1 MIKVLIVDDSP
12 VFSELLKKKLSEYS
26 GIRIVGTAADPYEAR
41 DKILE
46 LEPDIMTL
54 DIEMP
59 RMDGVKFL
67 KRLLPQ
73 YPLPVIMISSREDKT
88 EEAMNAGAASF
99 RVKPDASDPVKIS
112 NFIRDVASD
121 ITRICTRNSSAF
133 HTSLTQNS
141 SVPEKPVTPVKSSE
155 YNKNGIEIIALG
167 ASTGGTDA
175 LEKVL
180 LGLPDDCPPILI
192 TQHMPPVFTKMYA
205 ERLNRSSSL
214 AVFEAA
220 DGMRLQKG
228 MCVIAAGG
236 FHLELHKDAKG
247 YFISSREGEKVSGH
261 CPSVDVLFTS
271 VAKCAGKAA
280 AAAILTGM
288 GADGAKGLLLI
299 RQSGGF
305 TIGQNKESCVVYG
318 MPMEAYKLGAVCQEV
333 PLEEISSLLKKK
345 MNYPERS

>member
-1 MIKVLIVDDSP
+1 MIKVLIVDDSL
-12 VFSELLKKKLSEYS
+12 VFTELLKKKLSDYS
-26 GIRIVGTAADPYEAR
+26 GIKIVGTAADPYEAR

-67 KRLLPQ
+67 KKLLPQ
-73 YPLPVIMISSREDKT
+73 YSLPVIMISSREDKAG
-88 EEAMNAGAASF
+88 EAIEAGAVSF
-99 RVKPDASDPVKIS
+99 RVKPDTSDPAKMAA
-112 NFIRDVASD
+112 FIRDIISD
-121 ITRICTRNSSAF
+121 ITKICTRNSSSF
-133 HTSLTQNS
+133 HAELPRSSTVPVQNS
-141 SVPEKPVTPVKSSE
+141 KSRSSE
-155 YNKNGIEIIALG
+155 YNRGGVEIVALG

-175 LEKVL
+175 LEKVI
-180 LGLPDDCPPILI
+180 LGLPEDCPPVII

-220 DGMRLQKG
+220 DGMRLNKG

-236 FHLELHKDAKG
+236 FHMELHRDSRG
-247 YFISSREGEKVSGH
+247 YYISSKEGEKVSGH
-261 CPSVDVLFTS
+261 CPSVDVMFTS

-280 AAAILTGM
+280 AAALLTGM

-299 RQSGGF
+299 RQAGGY
-305 TIGQNKESCVVYG
+305 TIGQNKETCVVYG
-318 MPMEAYKLGAVCQEV
+318 MPMEAYKLGAVCEEA
-333 PLEEISSLLKKK
+333 PLEEISRLLRKK